1 MIIST
6 DKGRKIAGLVS
17 FEVSFS
23 EGKTIEFSRKLEKCP
38 DNNSKLVF
46 SLTFT
51 EKHERMSFLLKT
63 PSSSELK
70 MENSFQFNVKEHE
83 ETNESFNGVNVWQAL
98 ENSRQAEKKMED
110 EIKKKNAEISF
121 LKGEVEIKTM
131 QKENNEKMILEIVMK
146 KISSFL
152 LEDSGN
158 GVHENG
164 NKEVLMQL
172 EEIMKKFKETVWI
185 KLENKKL
192 LEDKK
197 FKEEI
202 QELKKKLKN
211 YEEVLNENRV
221 ERDEIGLK
229 NFEITREKDEIE
241 ISLKKERERSRELLS
256 NVQDLEKKLKKTS
269 LEIQILN
276 GEKEAFELERAT
288 FQRSR
293 MVFENQ
299 ISENSSKINEMIR
312 KFEKSAKEIDILKK
326 EKEAIEIEKDELHK
340 MFETHT
346 QELKNSLSNAL
357 AEMKVHDNEY
367 QILLQEKESWK
378 QNLINLENQ
387 ISEKESEAKETN
399 LDRNRALLE
408 ISVLQKEKNLLS
420 DRLSL
425 EIEETKRL
433 REAFESKIEELN
445 GKIRQ
450 IMEEN
455 QGLKREKEESDNR
468 EKTDKEEL
476 CKNKEILKKLM
487 MEIDILN
494 NEKDNMELKETSGKE
509 QLERKLHEEAKK
521 DEEFKRMMEISQKE
535 NIEINEKLEKT
546 ELKFTEENKKVMD
559 LEDKIKL
566 LMKENEENIKERR
579 ILEEL
584 RNSDQDIFERTKE
597 TLMIHLVEVEELKME
612 IESLQKQIEELES
625 KINNDNQSF
634 QHLRKSLERQ
644 IDEQTK
650 KIGKLLME
658 NENSNKEKENLKQK
672 LISEKN
678 EYQIIKEQSDKQIEE
693 LRREL
698 VQKNENLLKE
708 KDSFEQRVS
717 FERQQSFRMK
727 DNLENELGSQSYRVK
742 QLSERKES
750 LEKEVTETNQVI
762 TNKETQIK
770 DIQKINESLND
781 QIKNINKS
789 KQDLELKLTEQSQE
803 IKELQ
808 NQLREQQKN
817 NCALEIQVIA
827 YSNEI
832 KDLISQI
839 EIFKQPEYL
848 ESQRG
853 KENEDN
859 EYSNDEAL
867 KTIENLQKEKA
878 SLESHLKTLNS
889 EKSQLKS
896 RVNFLIDEK
905 NLLKIRVA
913 DLEKQAESLNN
924 YLNLTLS
931 EASELQKNQFYLERD
946 AKKKNKSL
954 FIFSI
959 LNFCLRNYCYKN
971 SRELNQEN
979 RALKRSV
986 FELTEK
992 ITEKNEEIQD
1002 LNDRLISKELD
1013 NTYLIEEMLILKEEM
1028 EDFIKSQKRFKILI
1042 FCQNV
1047 FRNVIKF
1054 NIKAKMAY
1062 LEDAGHKMM
1071 EIVQKTVFEKIECV
1085 LSKLEELNSDIY
1097 KVKKKVRELTE
1108 DNEKIM
1114 KENENLKSLTAS
1126 QKLALKNHLELQKRA
1141 MFLERQLKNLTDSL
1155 EADASLEKK
1164 GLLFEI
1170 LQEKSTIKTQNDK
1183 IKEMEER
1190 VSRLLSQKSKT
1201 STQI

>member
-1 MIIST
+1 MAVIIST

-23 EGKTIEFSRKLEKCP
+23 QGKTIEFSRKLEKCP

-51 EKHERMSFLLKT
+51 ERQERMSFLLKT
-63 PSSSELK
+63 PSNSEIK
-70 MENSFQFNVKEHE
+70 NESSFQFNLKEHE

-121 LKGEVEIKTM
+121 LKGEVEIKAI
-131 QKENNEKMILEIVMK
+131 QKENNEKMILELFLK

-158 GVHENG
+158 GVYENG

-172 EEIMKKFKETVWI
+172 EEIMKKFKETLWM

-197 FKEEI
+197 IKEEI

-229 NFEITREKDEIE
+229 NFEITREKDELE
-241 ISLKKERERSRELLS
+241 ISLKKERERSRELMT

-288 FQRSR
+288 FQRSK
-293 MVFENQ
+293 MFFENQ
-299 ISENSSKINEMIR
+299 ISENSSKMTEMIR
-312 KFEKSAKEIDILKK
+312 KFEKSSKEIEILKK

-346 QELKNSLSNAL
+346 QELKNSLSNAM

-399 LDRNRALLE
+399 LERNRALLE

-433 REAFESKIEELN
+433 RETFESKIEELN
-445 GKIRQ
+445 GKIRE

-455 QGLKREKEESDNR
+455 QGLKREKEENDYR

-535 NIEINEKLEKT
+535 NSEINEKLEKT
-546 ELKFTEENKKVMD
+546 ELKLTEETIKVMD
-559 LEDKIKL
+559 LEDKIKV

-579 ILEEL
+579 ILEDL
-584 RNSDQDIFERTKE
+584 RNTDQEIFEKTKE
-597 TLMIHLVEVEELKME
+597 TLVIHLVEVEELKME

-634 QHLRKSLERQ
+634 QHTRKSLERQ

-658 NENSNKEKENLKQK
+658 NENSNKEKESLKQR
-672 LISEKN
+672 LIVEKN
-678 EYQIIKEQSDKQIEE
+678 ECQMIKEQSDQQIEE

-698 VQKNENLLKE
+698 VKKNENLLKE

-717 FERQQSFRMK
+717 YERQQSFKMK
-727 DNLENELGSQSYRVK
+727 DNLENELGSQSHRVK
-742 QLSERKES
+742 QLSEKKES
-750 LEKEVTETNQVI
+750 LEKEVNETNQVI
-762 TNKETQIK
+762 TNLENQIK
-770 DIQKINESLND
+770 DIQKMNESLND
-781 QIKNINKS
+781 QIKDLHKS
-789 KQDLELKLTEQSQE
+789 KQDLELKLAEQSQE
-803 IKELQ
+803 NKEIQ
-808 NQLREQQKN
+808 NQLQEQQKN

-839 EIFKQPEYL
+839 EILKQPEYL
-848 ESQRG
+848 G
-853 KENEDN
+853 KENSDA

-878 SLESHLKTLNS
+878 SLESQLKTLNS

-946 AKKKNKSL
+946 AKKNNKSL

-959 LNFCLRNYCYKN
+959 LNYCLRNYCYKN
-971 SRELNQEN
+971 SRELTQEN

-986 FELTEK
+986 FKLTEK

-1028 EDFIKSQKRFKILI
+1028 EDFIKSEKRFKILI
-1042 FCQNV
+1042 FCQNF

-1054 NIKAKMAY
+1054 NIKAKMAD
-1062 LEDAGHKMM
+1062 LEEAGHKMM

-1085 LSKLEELNSDIY
+1085 LSKLEELSSDIY
-1097 KVKKKVRELTE
+1097 KVKKRVRELTE

-1141 MFLERQLKNLTDSL
+1141 MFLERQLKTLTDSL